1 MRLLLAEDDPD
12 LAHSLRLSLADAG
25 YAVDL
30 ARDGEE
36 AAFLGETEPYDLVV
50 LDLGLPVLDGV
61 SVLRRWRAAGV
72 TAPVL
77 ILTARDGWAEKVAGF
92 DAGGDDYLTKPFNTP
107 ELLARLRAL
116 LRRAAGRASASLA
129 SGDLVLDPGA
139 ALVTLAGQPVRL
151 TSLEYRLLHY
161 LMMHAG
167 RVVSRTDLVE
177 HLYDQDFDRD
187 SNTMEVI
194 IARLRKKIGADRILT
209 QRGLGYRLADPAGDG

>member
-12 LAHSLRLSLADAG
+12 LAQSLRLSLTDAG

-36 AAFLGETEPYDLVV
+36 GAFLGETEPYDVIV

-61 SVLRRWRAAGV
+61 SVLRRWRASGV

-116 LRRAAGRASASLA
+116 LRRAAGRASANLS

-139 ALVTLAGQPVRL
+139 ARVTLAGQPVRL

-194 IARLRKKIGADRILT
+194 VARLRKKIGADRILT
-209 QRGLGYRLADPAGDG
+209 QRGLGYRLADPAEAG

>member
-12 LAHSLRLSLADAG
+12 LAQSLRLSLTDAG

-36 AAFLGETEPYDLVV
+36 GAFLGETEPYDVIV

-61 SVLRRWRAAGV
+61 SVLRRWRASGV
-72 TAPVL
+72 KAPVL

-116 LRRAAGRASASLA
+116 LRRAAGRASANLS

-194 IARLRKKIGADRILT
+194 VARLRKKIGADRILT
-209 QRGLGYRLADPAGDG
+209 QRGLGYRLADPAEAG

>member
-12 LAHSLRLSLADAG
+12 LAQSLRLSLTDAG

-36 AAFLGETEPYDLVV
+36 GAFLGETEPYDVIV

-61 SVLRRWRAAGV
+61 SVLRRWRASGV

-116 LRRAAGRASASLA
+116 LRRAAGRASANLS

-139 ALVTLAGQPVRL
+139 AVVTLAGQPVRL

-194 IARLRKKIGADRILT
+194 VARLRKKIGADRILT
-209 QRGLGYRLADPAGDG
+209 QRGLGYRLADPAEAG

>member
-12 LAHSLRLSLADAG
+12 LAQSLRLSLTDAG

-36 AAFLGETEPYDLVV
+36 GAFLGETEPYDVIV

-61 SVLRRWRAAGV
+61 SVLRRWRASGV

-209 QRGLGYRLADPAGDG
+209 QRGLGYRLADPAGAG

>member
-61 SVLRRWRAAGV
+61 SVLRRWRAAGM

-209 QRGLGYRLADPAGDG
+209 QRGLGYRLADPAGAG

>member
-1 MRLLLAEDDPD
+1 LRLLLAEDDPE
-12 LAHSLRLSLADAG
+12 LARSLRLALAEAG

-36 AAFLGETEPYDLVV
+36 SAFLGETEPYDLVV
-50 LDLGLPVLDGV
+50 LDLGLPRLDGV
-61 SVLRRWRAAGV
+61 SVLKRWRAAGMA
-72 TAPVL
+72 APVL

-92 DAGGDDYLTKPFNTP
+92 DAGGDDYLTKPFNTA

-129 SGDLVLDPGA
+129 CGDLVLDPGA
-139 ALVTLAGQPVRL
+139 AQVTLAGTPVRL

-194 IARLRKKIGADRILT
+194 VARLRKKLGAERILT
-209 QRGLGYRLADPAGDG
+209 LRGLGYRLADPAGTA

>member
-61 SVLRRWRAAGV
+61 SVLRRWRASGV

-194 IARLRKKIGADRILT
+194 IARLRKKIGADRIQT
-209 QRGLGYRLADPAGDG
+209 QRGLGYRLADPAGAG

>member
-12 LAHSLRLSLADAG
+12 LAQSLRLSLTDAG

-36 AAFLGETEPYDLVV
+36 GAFLGETGPYDVIV

-61 SVLRRWRAAGV
+61 SVLRRWRASGV

-116 LRRAAGRASASLA
+116 LRRAAGRASANLS

-194 IARLRKKIGADRILT
+194 VARLRKKIGADRILT
-209 QRGLGYRLADPAGDG
+209 QRGLGYRLADPAEAG

>member
-61 SVLRRWRAAGV
+61 SVLRRWRASGV

-116 LRRAAGRASASLA
+116 LRRAAGRASANLS

-139 ALVTLAGQPVRL
+139 AVVTLAGQPVRL

-194 IARLRKKIGADRILT
+194 VARLRKKIGADRILT
-209 QRGLGYRLADPAGDG
+209 QRGLGYRLADPAEAG

>member
-12 LAHSLRLSLADAG
+12 LAQSLRLSLTDAG

-36 AAFLGETEPYDLVV
+36 GAFLGETEPYDVIV

-61 SVLRRWRAAGV
+61 SVLRRWRASGV

-116 LRRAAGRASASLA
+116 LRRAAGRASANLS

-194 IARLRKKIGADRILT
+194 VARLRKKIGADRILT
-209 QRGLGYRLADPAGDG
+209 QRGLGYRLADPAEAG

>member
-12 LAHSLRLSLADAG
+12 LARSLRLSLADAG

-30 ARDGEE
+30 AGDGEE
-36 AAFLGETEPYDLVV
+36 AAFLGETEPYDLIV

-61 SVLRRWRAAGV
+61 SVLRRWRASGV

-129 SGDLVLDPGA
+129 SGGLVLDPGA

-167 RVVSRTDLVE
+167 RVVSRSDLIE

-194 IARLRKKIGADRILT
+194 VARLRKKIGADRIQT
-209 QRGLGYRLADPAGDG
+209 QRGLGYRLSDPSGAG

>member
-1 MRLLLAEDDPD
+1 
-12 LAHSLRLSLADAG
+12 
-25 YAVDL
+25 
-30 ARDGEE
+30 
-36 AAFLGETEPYDLVV
+36 
-50 LDLGLPVLDGV
+50 V

-139 ALVTLAGQPVRL
+139 ALVTLAGRPVRL

-209 QRGLGYRLADPAGDG
+209 QRGLGYRLADPAGAG

>member
-12 LAHSLRLSLADAG
+12 LARSLRLSLAEAG

-72 TAPVL
+72 AAPVL

-139 ALVTLAGQPVRL
+139 ALVTLAGRPVRL

-161 LMMHAG
+161 LMTQSG
-167 RVVSRTDLVE
+167 RVVSRTELVE

-194 IARLRKKIGADRILT
+194 IARLRKKIGAERILT
-209 QRGLGYRLADPAGDG
+209 QRGLGYRLADPAEGG

>member
-12 LAHSLRLSLADAG
+12 LARSLRLSLAEAG

-50 LDLGLPVLDGV
+50 LDLGLPVVDGV
-61 SVLRRWRAAGV
+61 TVLRRWRAGGV

-77 ILTARDGWAEKVAGF
+77 ILTARDGWSEKVAGF
-92 DAGGDDYLTKPFNTP
+92 DAGGDDYLTKPFNTA

-129 SGDLVLDPGA
+129 CGDLVLDPGA
-139 ALVTLAGQPVRL
+139 AVVTVAGQPVRL

-161 LMMHAG
+161 LMMHSG
-167 RVVSRTDLVE
+167 RVVSRTNLVE

-194 IARLRKKIGADRILT
+194 VARLRKKLGADRILT
-209 QRGLGYRLADPAGDG
+209 QRGLGYRLADPAAGG

>member
-1 MRLLLAEDDPD
+1 MRLLLAEDDRD
-12 LAHSLRLSLADAG
+12 LARSLRLSLAEAG

-30 ARDGEE
+30 ARDGET

-50 LDLGLPVLDGV
+50 LDLGLPGVDGV
-61 SVLRRWRAAGV
+61 TVLRRWRAAGMA
-72 TAPVL
+72 APVL
-77 ILTARDGWAEKVAGF
+77 ILTARDGWSEKVAGF
-92 DAGGDDYLTKPFNTP
+92 DAGGDDYLTKPFNTA

-129 SGDLVLDPGA
+129 CGELVLDPGA
-139 ALVTLAGQPVRL
+139 ALVTVAGQAVRL

-161 LMMHAG
+161 LMLQAG

-209 QRGLGYRLADPAGDG
+209 QRGLGYRLSDPAAGA

>member
-12 LAHSLRLSLADAG
+12 LAQSLRLSLTDAG

-36 AAFLGETEPYDLVV
+36 GAFLGETEPYDVIV

-61 SVLRRWRAAGV
+61 SVLRRWRASGV
-72 TAPVL
+72 KAPVL

-116 LRRAAGRASASLA
+116 LRRAAGRASANLS

-139 ALVTLAGQPVRL
+139 AVVTLAGQPVRL

-194 IARLRKKIGADRILT
+194 VARLRKKIGADRILT
-209 QRGLGYRLADPAGDG
+209 QRGLGYRLADPAEAG

>member
-12 LAHSLRLSLADAG
+12 LAQSLRLSLTDAG

-36 AAFLGETEPYDLVV
+36 GAFLGETEPYDVIV

-61 SVLRRWRAAGV
+61 SVLRRWRASGV

-116 LRRAAGRASASLA
+116 LRRAAGRASANLS

-151 TSLEYRLLHY
+151 TSLEYRLLQY

-194 IARLRKKIGADRILT
+194 VARLRKKIGADRILT
-209 QRGLGYRLADPAGDG
+209 QRGLGYRLADPAEAG

>member
-209 QRGLGYRLADPAGDG
+209 QRGLGYRLADPAVAG

>member
-12 LAHSLRLSLADAG
+12 LARSLRLSLAEAG

-50 LDLGLPVLDGV
+50 LDLGLPRLDGV
-61 SVLRRWRAAGV
+61 SVLKRWRAAGMA
-72 TAPVL
+72 APVL

-92 DAGGDDYLTKPFNTP
+92 DAGGDDYLTKPFNTA

-129 SGDLVLDPGA
+129 CGDLVLDPGA
-139 ALVTLAGQPVRL
+139 ALVTLAGTPVRL

-161 LMMHAG
+161 LMLHAG

-194 IARLRKKIGADRILT
+194 VARLRKKLGAERILT
-209 QRGLGYRLADPAGDG
+209 LRGLGYRLADPAGTA

>member
-209 QRGLGYRLADPAGDG
+209 QRGLGYRLADPAGAG

>member
-61 SVLRRWRAAGV
+61 SVLRRWRASGV

-139 ALVTLAGQPVRL
+139 ALVTLAGRPVRL

-209 QRGLGYRLADPAGDG
+209 QRGLGYRLADPAGAG

>member
-12 LAHSLRLSLADAG
+12 LARSLRLSLAEAG

-50 LDLGLPVLDGV
+50 LDLGLPRLDGV
-61 SVLRRWRAAGV
+61 SVLKRWRAAGMA
-72 TAPVL
+72 APVL

-92 DAGGDDYLTKPFNTP
+92 DAGGDDYLTKPFNTA

-129 SGDLVLDPGA
+129 CGDLVLDPGA
-139 ALVTLAGQPVRL
+139 AQVTLAGTPVRL

-161 LMMHAG
+161 LMLHAG

-194 IARLRKKIGADRILT
+194 VARLRKKLGAKRILT
-209 QRGLGYRLADPAGDG
+209 LRGLGYRLADPAGTA

>member
-36 AAFLGETEPYDLVV
+36 AAFLGETEPYDVVV

-61 SVLRRWRAAGV
+61 SVLRRWRASGM

-92 DAGGDDYLTKPFNTP
+92 DAGGDDYLTKPFNMP

-209 QRGLGYRLADPAGDG
+209 QRGLGYRLADPAGAG

>member
-1 MRLLLAEDDPD
+1 LLLAEDDPD
-12 LAHSLRLSLADAG
+12 LARSLRLSLAEAG

-50 LDLGLPVLDGV
+50 LDLGLPRLDGV
-61 SVLRRWRAAGV
+61 SVLKRWRAAGMA
-72 TAPVL
+72 APVL

-92 DAGGDDYLTKPFNTP
+92 DAGGDDYLTKPFNTA

-129 SGDLVLDPGA
+129 CGDLVLDPGA
-139 ALVTLAGQPVRL
+139 AQVTLAGTPVRL

-161 LMMHAG
+161 LMLHAG

-194 IARLRKKIGADRILT
+194 VARLRKKLGAERILT
-209 QRGLGYRLADPAGDG
+209 LRGLGYRLADPAGTA

>member
-209 QRGLGYRLADPAGDG
+209 QRGLGYRLADPAGAD

>member
-61 SVLRRWRAAGV
+61 SVLRRWRASGV

-209 QRGLGYRLADPAGDG
+209 QRGLGYRLADPAGAG

>member
-12 LAHSLRLSLADAG
+12 LALSLRRSLTEAG

-36 AAFLGETEPYDLVV
+36 AAWLGETEPYDLVV

-61 SVLRRWRAAGV
+61 SVLRRWRAGGV
-72 TAPVL
+72 ATPVL
-77 ILTARDGWAEKVAGF
+77 ILTARDGWAEKVTGF
-92 DAGGDDYLTKPFNTP
+92 DAGGDDYLTKPFNTA

-116 LRRAAGRASASLA
+116 LRRAAGRAAAILS

-139 ALVTLAGQPVRL
+139 AAVTLAGQPVRL

-161 LMMHAG
+161 LLLHAG
-167 RVVSRTDLVE
+167 RVVSRTELTE

-194 IARLRKKIGADRILT
+194 IARLRRKIGAERILT
-209 QRGLGYRLADPAGDG
+209 QRGLGYRLAAAPGLA

>member
-1 MRLLLAEDDPD
+1 MRLLLAEDDPN
-12 LAHSLRLSLADAG
+12 LARSLRLALAEAG

-30 ARDGEE
+30 ARDGQE

-50 LDLGLPVLDGV
+50 LDLGLPRLDGV
-61 SVLRRWRAAGV
+61 SVLKRWRAAGMA
-72 TAPVL
+72 APVL

-92 DAGGDDYLTKPFNTP
+92 DAGGDDYLTKPFNTA

-129 SGDLVLDPGA
+129 CGDLVLDPGA
-139 ALVTLAGQPVRL
+139 AQVTLAGTPVRL

-194 IARLRKKIGADRILT
+194 VARLRKKLGAERILT
-209 QRGLGYRLADPAGDG
+209 LRGLGYRLADPAGTA